1 MEESALLKCVG
12 EESVLEVG
20 EEHDDVAEAVSLD
33 MVSGGFS
40 NAIEKEGL
48 FGRGEA
54 VMPSI
59 GKDAGAAKTREDDRS
74 PFFCSGAIS
83 WRPPLTL

>member
-1 MEESALLKCVG
+1 M
-12 EESVLEVG
+12 
-20 EEHDDVAEAVSLD
+20 AEAVSLD

-59 GKDAGAAKTREDDRS
+59 GKDAGAAKNREEDKRLS
-74 PFFCSGAIS
+74 S
-83 WRPPLTL
+83 L